1 VIGVLTN
8 HTKFKIM
15 TFNAAM
21 KVFCGIK
28 LFVMLAAIYYWWT
41 YTERRVLSFFGL
53 VFVGYFVG
61 FILGLFVVLPF
72 TKIPEEKPES
82 EKDFNDKLADML
94 RVYVN
99 QKTKQDEV
107 QALVN
112 QASAQ
117 SPMNETTTTAN
128 YYGKFY

>member
-1 VIGVLTN
+1 
-8 HTKFKIM
+8 M

-21 KVFCGIK
+21 RVFCGIK

-53 VFVGYFVG
+53 VFVGYFAG

-72 TKIPEEKPES
+72 TKIPDEKPEAD
-82 EKDFNDKLADML
+82 KDYYDKLADML

-112 QASAQ
+112 QASTQ
-117 SPMNETTTTAN
+117 SETTKTAN